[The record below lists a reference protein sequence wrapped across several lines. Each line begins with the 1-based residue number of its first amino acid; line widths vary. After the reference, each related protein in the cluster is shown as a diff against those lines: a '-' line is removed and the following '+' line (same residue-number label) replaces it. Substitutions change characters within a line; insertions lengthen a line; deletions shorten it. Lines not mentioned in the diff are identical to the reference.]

1 MTATPDPRRIQ
12 LRRTKGWRKP
22 PGAVVVARPTRWGNP
37 FVVVDTRILFRG
49 TELWSGFRDH
59 TAAVRHA
66 VLTFG
71 WHIDHHPDVLGF
83 TRDQVVEQLHGKD
96 LACWCPLLTDLGLPA
111 PCHANVLLAIA
122 SPGPRLPTMLPR
134 SAPGL
139 FSISSPA
146 PTRAK
151 GDGAETPFV
160 PSPV

>member
-1 MTATPDPRRIQ
+1 MTATPGPRRIQ
-12 LRRTKGWRKP
+12 LRRTRGWRKP
-22 PGAVVVARPTRWGNP
+22 AGAVVVARPTRWGNP

-83 TRDQVVEQLHGKD
+83 TRDQVVEQLHGRD
-96 LACWCPLLTDLGLPA
+96 LACWCPLLTDRGTPA

-122 SPGPRLPTMLPR
+122 NPSGLSQGAADGLSTIGTARPRHGS
-134 SAPGL
+134 SA
-139 FSISSPA
+139 
-146 PTRAK
+146 
-151 GDGAETPFV
+151 GDKTPFV